1 MKPQEYLSTAKK
13 LQAERKWEEAEA
25 VLAEASRKHPNH
37 PDINTAYGLALC
49 FSARE
54 TQAMHHVEASGGDE
68 LVLTLLRHF
77 HLKEQADRR
86 LGITD
91 LDTKDALALLK
102 ELAAERCI
110 QVGELPELRLSAC
123 LIVRNEQANLPDC
136 LVSIMGLADEIVV
149 VDTGSTDDTVDV
161 AVAYGAKI
169 GVFEWC
175 DDFAAARNASLEL
188 ATGTWALWIDADE
201 RLSARSQT
209 AFLSAMIRPHFGGYT
224 IPIINYLS
232 EDLQRDKLE
241 HRPCRLFQLRPEIRF
256 EGKIHEQI
264 TPSIERLGLPIAQLE
279 GVHIEHYGY
288 LKSQVTHR
296 DKLERTISML
306 RVELQENPNDA
317 FQLFNLGNAHF
328 TDGNY
333 AEAIAAFQKASGDTC
348 GNFGQYMRFLWAFA
362 LYHVRRYDEAI
373 EVCENAYRGGD
384 GGVLIDYAKACIL
397 AEMGR
402 LEEALETIT
411 SSFGKR
417 LEPDEP
423 GDRAIEQWKSKALAV
438 AILIALNRIGEAEEL
453 ARKTYFEH
461 RENRELWLTWIQAA
475 QKCEDPQ
482 KLVDAFEAGASFEF
496 DADLLVMAGQAFEK
510 VGRIQNA
517 MECYEQAISLDV
529 EHANAFFSA
538 GDLLLKNGHPYE
550 AAQAYQKG
558 LMIRPEHAEG
568 WFMLGNAMYRAG
580 SIPGAAIA
588 YRQAIDLDPTHERA
602 KVNLEMIFEP
612 DEKKAA

>member
-1 MKPQEYLSTAKK
+1 MKPEEYLSTAKK
-13 LQAERKWEEAEA
+13 LQAKRKWEEAED

-37 PDINTAYGLALC
+37 PEINTAYGMALC
-49 FSARE
+49 LRARE
-54 TQAMHHVEASGGDE
+54 TQAMHHVEASSGHK

-110 QVGELPELRLSAC
+110 EVGALPELRLSAC

-136 LVSIMGLADEIVV
+136 LVSAMGVADEIVV

-161 AVAYGAKI
+161 AAAYGAKI

-201 RLSARSQT
+201 RLSARSNT

-241 HRPCRLFQLRPEIRF
+241 HRPCRLFQLRSEIRF

-264 TPSIERLGLPIAQLE
+264 APSIERLGLPIAQLE

-306 RVELQENPNDA
+306 TSELKENPDDA
-317 FQLFNLGNAHF
+317 FQLFNLGNAYF
-328 TDGNY
+328 TEGNY
-333 AEAIAAFQKASGDTC
+333 AQAITAFQQASRDDC
-348 GNFGQYMRFLWAFA
+348 GNFGQYMRFLWVFA
-362 LYHVRRYDEAI
+362 LYNVRGYDEAI
-373 EVCENAYRGGD
+373 EVCDDAYRVGC
-384 GGVLIDYAKACIL
+384 GGVLIDYAKAYTL

-402 LEEALETIT
+402 LDEALETIT
-411 SSFGKR
+411 GSFGKC
-417 LEPDEP
+417 LAPDEP
-423 GDRAIEQWKSKALAV
+423 GDRAIEQWKSKALAA
-438 AILIALNRIGEAEEL
+438 AILISLNRTEEAEQL
-453 ARKTYFEH
+453 ARRTYFEH
-461 RENRELWLTWIQAA
+461 RANRELWLNWIKTA
-475 QKCEDPQ
+475 QQHGDPQ
-482 KLVDAFEAGASFEF
+482 KLVEAFEAGKNFEF
-496 DADLLVMAGQAFEK
+496 DANLLVMAGQAFEK
-510 VGRIQNA
+510 VGRMQNA
-517 MECYEQAISLDV
+517 MECYEQAISLDI
-529 EHANAFFSA
+529 ENANAFFSA
-538 GDLLLKNGHPYE
+538 GDLLLKNGHAYE

-558 LMIRPEHAEG
+558 LTIQPEHAEG

-588 YRQAIDLDPTHERA
+588 YRQAIDLDPNHDRA
-602 KVNLEMIFEP
+602 KANLEAIFET
-612 DEKKAA
+612 DEMKAA